1 MTNASQPQT
10 TPARTLLALLKS
22 TTALKAMTP
31 VSGDGIPPGLY
42 VKALT
47 FGERLEIES
56 VAPIIEAAWERMRGS
71 AGDPE
76 GLAAEKMYVGI
87 SLTLAHAVVAEDG
100 VKPFLEAEAV
110 PEDWKSLQEVE
121 SLQHSTTPGETIK
134 IDSSLRPV
142 VDKHWIAVCN
152 LMEYI
157 VPPAMIKLLKVARET
172 GYERDA
178 SLGKG
183 SQTAAAP
190 AS

>member
-1 MTNASQPQT
+1 M
-10 TPARTLLALLKS
+10 LKS

-31 VSGDGIPPGLY
+31 VSGDGVPPGLY

-56 VAPIIEAAWERMRGS
+56 VAPIIEETWEQLRGNKDD
-71 AGDPE
+71 AE

-87 SLTLAHAVVAEDG
+87 ALTLAHAVVAEDG
-100 VKPFLEAEAV
+100 VKPFLEAASV
-110 PEDWKSLQEVE
+110 PKDWKTLQEVE
-121 SLQHSTTPGETIK
+121 ALKHPTSEGETIV
-134 IDSSLRPV
+134 IDQTLRPV
-142 VDKHWIAVCN
+142 VEKHWIAVCN

-157 VPPAMIKLLKVARET
+157 VPPVMIKLLKAAREA

-178 SLGKG
+178 SMGKG
-183 SQTAAAP
+183 SQTAGVP